1 MSANAVIYVVDDDD
15 DDNVRHLLAT
25 MFRASEYRVKEFG
38 FGADFL
44 STYDGRGLGCIL
56 MDIVMPGVNGLDV
69 LDELTR

>member
-1 MSANAVIYVVDDDD
+1 MSANAVIYVVDD

-56 MDIVMPGVNGLDV
+56 MDIVIRGVNGLDF

>member
-15 DDNVRHLLAT
+15 NVRHLLVT
-25 MFRASEYRVKEFG
+25 MLRASGYYEVKEFG

-56 MDIVMPGVNGLDV
+56 MDIVMPDVNGLDV